1 MSYAAVMVYVE
12 ADARPEARVRL
23 ARDVADRFRAELIGL
38 TAEAD
43 RLPLAAAGDV
53 VSEELIDIENE
64 ATRTKLAD
72 KGEWFRRI
80 AGADH
85 RKLQWRA
92 MMQFPSEALTCE
104 ARSADLVI
112 IGRDQAPGDA
122 YNSLN
127 PGAAILGAG
136 RPVLLVPEKVDSLR
150 AENIVVGWKET
161 REARRAILD
170 ALPFLQEATRVTI
183 VEVCGPGEEA
193 TAQSHL
199 DDVAKYLSR
208 HRIGGGPRVIL
219 QQEGSGAAQ
228 LIQLAA
234 DEKADLL
241 VTGAYGHSR
250 LGEWIFGGMTRDLL
264 ARSPICCLMS
274 H

>member
-1 MSYAAVMVYVE
+1 MSYVAVMVYVE
-12 ADARPEARVRL
+12 ADATPERRVRL
-23 ARDVADRFRAELIGL
+23 ARDVADRFRATLIGL

-53 VSEELIDIENE
+53 ISHELIEMENE

-72 KGEWFRRI
+72 KEQWFRGV
-80 AGADH
+80 ASADH
-85 RKLQWRA
+85 RTLEWRPR
-92 MMQFPSEALTCE
+92 MQFPIEALTCE

-112 IGRDQAPGDA
+112 IGQHQAPGDA
-122 YNSLN
+122 YISLN

-136 RPVLLVPEKVDSLR
+136 RPMLLVPEKVDSLR
-150 AENIVVGWKET
+150 AENIVIGWKET
-161 REARRAILD
+161 REARRAVLD
-170 ALPFLQEATRVTI
+170 ALPILQEATRVTI
-183 VEVCGPGEEA
+183 VEVCGLGEEA
-193 TAQSHL
+193 TAQNHL

-208 HRIGGGPRVIL
+208 HRISGGPRVIL

-228 LIQLAA
+228 LIQLA
-234 DEKADLL
+234 ENENADLL

-264 ARSPICCLMS
+264 AARPICCLMS

>member
-1 MSYAAVMVYVE
+1 M
-12 ADARPEARVRL
+12 PERRVRL
-23 ARDVADRFRAELIGL
+23 ARDVADRFRATLIGL

-53 VSEELIDIENE
+53 ISDELIEIENE
-64 ATRTKLAD
+64 AMRTKLAD
-72 KGEWFRRI
+72 KEEWFRRI

-85 RKLQWRA
+85 RKLEWRP
-92 MMQFPSEALTCE
+92 MMQFPIEALTCE

-112 IGRDQAPGDA
+112 VGQHQAPGDA

-150 AENIVVGWKET
+150 AENIVIGWKET

-170 ALPFLQEATRVTI
+170 AFPFLQEATRVTI
-183 VEVCGPGEEA
+183 VEVCGPGEET
-193 TAQSHL
+193 TAQHHL
-199 DDVAKYLSR
+199 DDVARYLSR

-228 LIQLAA
+228 LIQLAK

-241 VTGAYGHSR
+241 VTGACGHSR
-250 LGEWIFGGMTRDLL
+250 LGEWIFGRMNSGPFGRKPDLL
-264 ARSPICCLMS
+264 PHVSLTGTG
-274 H
+274 

>member
-1 MSYAAVMVYVE
+1 
-12 ADARPEARVRL
+12 
-23 ARDVADRFRAELIGL
+23 
-38 TAEAD
+38 
-43 RLPLAAAGDV
+43 
-53 VSEELIDIENE
+53 
-64 ATRTKLAD
+64 
-72 KGEWFRRI
+72 
-80 AGADH
+80 
-85 RKLQWRA
+85 
-92 MMQFPSEALTCE
+92 
-104 ARSADLVI
+104 
-112 IGRDQAPGDA
+112 
-122 YNSLN
+122 
-127 PGAAILGAG
+127 
-136 RPVLLVPEKVDSLR
+136 VLLVPEKVDSLR

-161 REARRAILD
+161 REARRAVQD

>member
-12 ADARPEARVRL
+12 SDARPELRIRL
-23 ARDVADRFRAELIGL
+23 ARDVADRFRATLIGL

-43 RLPLAAAGDV
+43 RLPLAAPGDV
-53 VSEELIDIENE
+53 ISDELIEIENE
-64 ATRTKLAD
+64 ATRTKLAE
-72 KGEWFRRI
+72 KEEWFRRV

-85 RKLQWRA
+85 RKLEWRP
-92 MMQFPSEALTCE
+92 MMQLPIEALTCE

-112 IGRDQAPGDA
+112 IGQRQAPGDA

-136 RPVLLVPEKVDSLR
+136 RPMLLAPEKVDSLR
-150 AENIVVGWKET
+150 AENILIGWKET
-161 REARRAILD
+161 REARRAVLD
-170 ALPFLQEATRVTI
+170 ALPLLQEATRVTI
-183 VEVCGPGEEA
+183 VEICGPGEEA
-193 TAQSHL
+193 TAQNHL

-208 HRIGGGPRVIL
+208 HRIRGGPRVIL

-234 DEKADLL
+234 DERADLL

-264 ARSPICCLMS
+264 TTSPICCLMS